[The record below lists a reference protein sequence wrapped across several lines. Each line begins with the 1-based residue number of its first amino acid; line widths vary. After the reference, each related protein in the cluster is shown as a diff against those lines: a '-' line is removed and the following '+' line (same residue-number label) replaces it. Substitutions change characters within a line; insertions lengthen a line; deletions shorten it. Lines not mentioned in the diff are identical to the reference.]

1 MVGYELFR
9 DVNSRATAFGKL
21 VESRRHTP
29 SLPVEEVAV
38 NRPFNCGSSSSH
50 FLTSLLPTRHG
61 GTVSPVGA
69 GWGWGEGAS
78 AGWRCDRQPYGNLTC
93 RHRRFPTPSR

>member
-9 DVNSRATAFGKL
+9 DVNSHATAFGEL

-50 FLTSLLPTRHG
+50 FLTFLLPTRHG
-61 GTVSPVGA
+61 GSACPSELVGVAETGRAPVGDA
-69 GWGWGEGAS
+69 IAS
-78 AGWRCDRQPYGNLTC
+78 HTVI
-93 RHRRFPTPSR
+93 